1 MKKSELRQIIKE
13 EIRSS
18 LNEGIFSSKLSSIPT
33 SPLPS
38 NSDVERILRNFK
50 DEHYL
55 PAMDDIDRN
64 ILVGVLERYRWLKKK
79 YRQI

>member
-1 MKKSELRQIIKE
+1 MKKSELRNIIKE
-13 EIRSS
+13 ELRSS
-18 LNEGIFSSKLSSIPT
+18 LNEGIFS
-33 SPLPS
+33 S

-64 ILVGVLERYRWLKKK
+64 ILVGVLERYLDPKF
-79 YRQI
+79 